1 MKKIRMKK
9 HRVFL
14 LIRTVAIAIAI
25 GCCYLFFIQQ
35 SQINR
40 IKNYSSISEYQSI
53 NNTSTKVIASS
64 IPVINSNLSKETHS
78 VVSNQNN
85 LRTDTLKL
93 TSKIIADNNQSKPAS
108 QANPDF
114 ASKTNN
120 SLQIQHDLKT
130 NFLSISKT
138 GDINNTTS
146 NNSQTKMNVIAINWS
161 NKSKLQQ
168 QSSSNNLLAFNPS
181 ISKTAVNTIDKGKPM
196 AVNGS
201 GNAASEDD
209 LAAGGGTDNT
219 GLYND
224 NAGGGILS
232 LPITDGTTVFLI
244 LSFVYISIIKLR
256 LKK

>member
-1 MKKIRMKK
+1 MKKQ
-9 HRVFL
+9 RVFL
-14 LIRTVAIAIAI
+14 LIRTVVIAIAI

-40 IKNYSSISEYQSI
+40 IKNYNSISEYRPI
-53 NNTSTKVIASS
+53 TNTSTQETVGS
-64 IPVINSNLSKETHS
+64 ISVAKTNQPEKNYSVSTSK
-78 VVSNQNN
+78 NKFK
-85 LRTDTLKL
+85 TDTLKL
-93 TSKIIADNNQSKPAS
+93 SSKIITDNNQSKPES
-108 QANPDF
+108 QANPNF

-130 NFLSISKT
+130 NFLSTNKASGIKNSS
-138 GDINNTTS
+138 N
-146 NNSQTKMNVIAINWS
+146 NNSQTINNGVATNLN
-161 NKSKLQQ
+161 NKIKPPLQT
-168 QSSSNNLLAFNPS
+168 SSNSQLAYNPT
-181 ISKTAVNTIDKGKPM
+181 ISKSAVNTIDKGKPM
-196 AVNGS
+196 SVNGS

-232 LPITDGTTVFLI
+232 LPITDGTIFLLI
-244 LSFVYISIIKLR
+244 LSFIYISIIKLR